1 MSESTATSPVRV
13 PKAIGDFHWTK
24 VLLYQVLL
32 LAAILGAAL
41 IGIERELSPGEP
53 SSTDVYDRQLPK
65 LPPDWASATALF
77 ESGTLMHDIL
87 PAPLRESLIACKRQ
101 ELETFALQVSDFEL
115 ETYLESV

>member
-1 MSESTATSPVRV
+1 M
-13 PKAIGDFHWTK
+13 
-24 VLLYQVLL
+24 
-32 LAAILGAAL
+32 AAILGAAL

-53 SSTDVYDRQLPK
+53 SAIDVYDRKLPK